1 MTNSLWMCSATLLH
15 VCSRRTRDTSVS
27 WPAWC
32 RRRRTN
38 SPKASWWVH
47 VNPVI
52 AVTVFSPRPPWI
64 TAALNIQTQQTAET
78 LSRVSISHVEG
89 RTGAHRAATK
99 SLLPLVKLQKMTL
112 TLVKFFNCPH
122 LCDDFC
128 SFHKNFVHY
137 FSGIFCDLG
146 FFLFQ
151 GPRLELD
158 EVRNVVD

>member
-32 RRRRTN
+32 RRRRTT

-99 SLLPLVKLQKMTL
+99 SLLPLVKLQKMTHWL
-112 TLVKFFNCPH
+112 NSLIVHIYVMT
-122 LCDDFC
+122 
-128 SFHKNFVHY
+128 FVH
-137 FSGIFCDLG
+137 STKTLSTIFLGFFYDLG